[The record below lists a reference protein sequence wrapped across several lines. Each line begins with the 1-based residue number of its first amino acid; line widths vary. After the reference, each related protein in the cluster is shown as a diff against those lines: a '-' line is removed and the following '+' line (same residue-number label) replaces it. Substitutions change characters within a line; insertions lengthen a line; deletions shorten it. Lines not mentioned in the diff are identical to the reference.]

1 MFFHVPN
8 KATLFWYRH
17 AEDGQA
23 TGWNMLAKIL
33 WIKNTCWLFMC
44 ITNAYMKFSFQ
55 IMKFA
60 VFITTVHCAP
70 K

>member
-33 WIKNTCWLFMC
+33 
-44 ITNAYMKFSFQ
+44 
-55 IMKFA
+55 
-60 VFITTVHCAP
+60 
-70 K
+70 